1 MEAPTGSE
9 SMALDAPA
17 PAAPVAAEAAP
28 AGNEKVSGRS
38 DLGGS
43 GVGSALGLSGA
54 PICWLCGAC
63 G

>member
-1 MEAPTGSE
+1 MEAPPGSE

-17 PAAPVAAEAAP
+17 PAAPVSAEAAP
-28 AGNEKVSGRS
+28 AGNEKVSGRP
-38 DLGGS
+38 DLGVS

-54 PICWLCGAC
+54 PICCLCGAC